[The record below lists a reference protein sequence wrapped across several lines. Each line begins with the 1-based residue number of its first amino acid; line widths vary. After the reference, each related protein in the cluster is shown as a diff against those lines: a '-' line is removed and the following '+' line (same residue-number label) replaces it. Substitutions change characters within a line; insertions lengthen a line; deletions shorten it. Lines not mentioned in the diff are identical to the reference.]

1 MRSTTFAAV
10 LSFAASALAY
20 QVTFPTATQGWT
32 VTGPN
37 KLTWTRVSTD
47 ATNFTALLTNQD
59 RSILPTDEVLVAY
72 VDGTTGTV
80 TVNAPSNSF
89 PVGGGFQV
97 NLVQD
102 TTHLSTIYAQSNQF
116 NITQSTASVS
126 STSTG
131 VTTPP
136 IASTLTVP
144 PTATGVT
151 PGGLNPTTSDTTT
164 QPTTTSGA
172 LPAAGMNL
180 ALMGVAA
187 VLVGVFA

>member
-1 MRSTTFAAV
+1 MRSTSFVAV

-37 KLTWTRVSTD
+37 MLTWNRVSTD
-47 ATNFTALLTNQD
+47 PTNFTALLTNQD
-59 RSILPTDEVLVAY
+59 RSILPTDEVLVAF
-72 VDGTTGTV
+72 VDGTTGSV

-89 PVGGGFQV
+89 PIGSGFQV

-126 STSTG
+126 STKSG
-131 VTTPP
+131 VSTPP
-136 IASTLTVP
+136 YVASL
-144 PTATGVT
+144 
-151 PGGLNPTTSDTTT
+151 LS
-164 QPTTTSGA
+164 S
-172 LPAAGMNL
+172 
-180 ALMGVAA
+180 
-187 VLVGVFA
+187 VLSRRLL